1 MTARVIAPLY
11 FYLYRYNQGRAND
24 SAAQSSSLSSS

>member
-1 MTARVIAPLY
+1 MTANVIDPAPSLR
-11 FYLYRYNQGRAND
+11 LKAKLQND